1 MNPAPFFTD
10 FAVPAAIRGRQV
22 PVIFDE
28 QYIDVIGVESGQ
40 PAATCESAM
49 VEDVEQDDELQLNG
63 RTFRIIGV
71 QPDGTGVT
79 VLRLARL

>member
-1 MNPAPFFTD
+1 MNIAPFFTD
-10 FAVPAAIRGRQV
+10 FAVPAMIRGRSV
-22 PVIFDE
+22 AVIFDE
-28 QYIDVIGVESGQ
+28 QYIDAGGVESSE
-40 PAATCESAM
+40 PAATCQSADL
-49 VEDVEQDDELQLNG
+49 EGVEQDDDMQVNG